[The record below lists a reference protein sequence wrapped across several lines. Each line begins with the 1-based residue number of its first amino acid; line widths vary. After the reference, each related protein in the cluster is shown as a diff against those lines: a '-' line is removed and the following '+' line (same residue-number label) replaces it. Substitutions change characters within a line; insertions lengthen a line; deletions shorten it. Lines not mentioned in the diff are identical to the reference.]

1 MQIEADR
8 GLTAGLLMR
17 AGARTTGEQRS
28 FAEIFAIDQ
37 RAPGHAGEVDQARQA
52 AEGLVAMTLIEPL
65 LREAR
70 ESRSSEGPFGLT
82 ESEKQFGALM
92 DARTAG
98 RMVQA
103 WNLPLVDQLARQMR
117 EQARTVETTRHE
129 VSG

>member
-1 MQIEADR
+1 MQIEPDQVA
-8 GLTAGLLMR
+8 TAGLMMR
-17 AGARTTGEQRS
+17 AGARTTSEQRS
-28 FAEIFAIDQ
+28 FSEILGTGG
-37 RAPGHAGEVDQARQA
+37 RSAGREGPSDEAQQA

-82 ESEKQFGALM
+82 DAEKQFGALM

-98 RMVQA
+98 RMVKA
-103 WNLPLVDQLARQMR
+103 WQMPLVDQLARQMR